1 MVRSE
6 TPEPV
11 GADQSL
17 GDLVAL
23 AAKDV
28 SQLIRYEI
36 DLAKTELRGDMQRV
50 GLAGGLAVV
59 AAFVGCLVLVLL
71 SIAFAFGLVALGI
84 WTWAAFLI
92 VAGTYVL
99 LALAAVGV
107 ALLKLQHLS
116 GLSRTRKSVTEGLG
130 MLRGDGQ
137 KPAVSPGGGRPQI
150 GRDGQQSRVAA
161 REAREDACHGRERGV
176 RGPAGRPV
184 DAPDGERQR
193 DPVPHR
199 RSG

>member
-1 MVRSE
+1 MVRSD

-11 GADQSL
+11 SADQSL

-36 DLAKTELRGDMQRV
+36 DLAKTELQDDVRRV
-50 GLAGGLAVV
+50 GLAVALVGV

-71 SIAFAFGLVALGI
+71 SFAFAFGLVALGI

-99 LALAAVGV
+99 LAAAAVGIAV
-107 ALLKLQHLS
+107 LKIQHVS
-116 GLSRTRKSVTEGLG
+116 GLARTRQSVTEGIA
-130 MLRGDGQ
+130 MLRRDNQ
-137 KPAVSPGGGRPQI
+137 ERAVSLNGDRPGI
-150 GRDGQQSRVAA
+150 GRDGQQPGIAA
-161 REAREDACHGRERGV
+161 REAR
-176 RGPAGRPV
+176 
-184 DAPDGERQR
+184 
-193 DPVPHR
+193 
-199 RSG
+199 

>member
-36 DLAKTELRGDMQRV
+36 DLAKTELRGDMRRF
-50 GLAGGLAVV
+50 GLAGALTGV
-59 AAFVGCLVLVLL
+59 AAFVGCLVIVLL
-71 SIAFAFGLVALGI
+71 SFAFAFGLVALGI

-92 VAGTYVL
+92 TAGTCVL
-99 LALAAVGV
+99 LAAAAVGV
-107 ALLKLQHLS
+107 AFLMLQRVS

-130 MLRGDGQ
+130 ALRGNGQ
-137 KPAVSPGGGRPQI
+137 KAAVSPDGDRPEI
-150 GRDGQQSRVAA
+150 RRDGQQPQIAA
-161 REAREDACHGRERGV
+161 REV
-176 RGPAGRPV
+176 R
-184 DAPDGERQR
+184 
-193 DPVPHR
+193 
-199 RSG
+199 

>member
-36 DLAKTELRGDMQRV
+36 DLAKTELRSDMRRV
-50 GLAGGLAVV
+50 GLAGALVGV

-71 SIAFAFGLVALGI
+71 CIALAFGLVALGI

-92 VAGTYVL
+92 VAGTCVL
-99 LALAAVGV
+99 LAGAAVGV
-107 ALLKLQHLS
+107 ALLALRHLS
-116 GLSRTRKSVTEGLG
+116 GLSRTRRSVTEGLG

-137 KPAVSPGGGRPQI
+137 KPAVSPDGDRPQI
-150 GRDGQQSRVAA
+150 GRDGQQPQVAA
-161 REAREDACHGRERGV
+161 REAR
-176 RGPAGRPV
+176 
-184 DAPDGERQR
+184 
-193 DPVPHR
+193 
-199 RSG
+199 

>member
-11 GADQSL
+11 GGDQSL

-36 DLAKTELRGDMQRV
+36 DLAKTELRGDIKRV
-50 GLAGGLAVV
+50 GLAGALGGV

-71 SIAFAFGLVALGI
+71 CIAFAFGLVALGI

-92 VAGTYVL
+92 VAGTCVL
-99 LALAAVGV
+99 LAGAAVGV
-107 ALLKLQHLS
+107 AILRLRGLS
-116 GLSRTRKSVTEGLG
+116 GLKRTRKSVTEGLG
-130 MLRGDGQ
+130 MLRRDGQ
-137 KPAVSPGGGRPQI
+137 APAVSPNGDRPEVT
-150 GRDGQQSRVAA
+150 RDGQPQITA
-161 REAREDACHGRERGV
+161 RETR
-176 RGPAGRPV
+176 
-184 DAPDGERQR
+184 
-193 DPVPHR
+193 
-199 RSG
+199 